1 MILITL
7 AIITHEATVIAMM
20 MMMMLMMMMVDRYV
34 TTYMN
39 VQYSTQLLPSG
50 NQRTC
55 KLLQSNTLA
64 MIAV

>member
-20 MMMMLMMMMVDRYV
+20 MMMMMLMMMMVDRYV
-34 TTYMN
+34 TTYIN

-55 KLLQSNTLA
+55 KL
-64 MIAV
+64 